1 MGDQTLL
8 ETCDVT
14 KTWSPSWILPRIKNK
29 IKTVGIGNFSCLTC
43 KIIIMI
49 IIIKSIE
56 VSSNFSMVLLIG
68 KTNNT

>member
-1 MGDQTLL
+1 MGGQTLL

-14 KTWSPSWILPRIKNK
+14 KTWSPSWILPRIRNQ
-29 IKTVGIGNFSCLTC
+29 IKTVGIGNFLCLTC

-49 IIIKSIE
+49 ITIKSIQ
-56 VSSNFSMVLLIG
+56 VSCNFSMVLLIG